1 MGVINGQNSNAILAK
16 RMKKVTSGERPIVAT
31 KKPETNLAVVAKI
44 ERVLFTYR
52 ETLAYYHELLEQYEE
67 VMTTENEGDRFE
79 YQAIQ
84 NEFGEGLSQ
93 LKAFVFEMES
103 KLRAFPTAVTVD
115 TSQLN
120 VVLAQYEH
128 MLSKYQQGYAV
139 LEKKIESLVEQKNT
153 TPEMN
158 KEVLSAATIS
168 MGQQVNYIA
177 AKVESQMGTLA
188 YKVENSIDTKVGAAV
203 TNAIEKQVD
212 AIAAAVDSR
221 VGVAVATAIDSRVG
235 ATVST
240 VLENQVGVMAQS
252 VEQKVSEQF
261 SSMTS
266 NVSSHLLT
274 LETLLR
280 EMKEEKEALVAK
292 YEPVL
297 QEVSVTQESPRNE
310 EEITFQDSYSFFE
323 TGEQLFGNIQ
333 ANPFIDAQEKEMDT
347 SHLEELL
354 QRYHG
359 TLEGYKT
366 YLVEAKQEQSQ
377 HENVREAKVDH
388 VELLQEYK
396 QALAYYKDFLLQCET
411 RINTYEESTNV
422 GYHTPTYDTSAEQ
435 ETMAQL
441 TLDLATIKSSLH
453 ILNDQVTILAE
464 KESRSTDRNTHRYEN
479 PVEAKEQVQD
489 EIKQVQRR
497 IEDLMKFVGRLDGS
511 IIENLK
517 ADSNANLMTIL
528 SKLNELEESKAG
540 STKGLKPLM
549 VFNVLLGLANVA
561 GIAILVLSMLGIL
574 TF

>member
-31 KKPETNLAVVAKI
+31 KKPETNSAVVAKI

-67 VMTTENEGDRFE
+67 VMTTEDEGDRIE

-84 NEFGEGLSQ
+84 NDFEEGLSQ
-93 LKAFVFEMES
+93 LKAFVFEMET
-103 KLRAFPTAVTVD
+103 KLKAFPTEVTVD

-128 MLSKYQQGYAV
+128 MLSKYQQGYVV

-153 TPEMN
+153 TPEIN

-188 YKVENSIDTKVGAAV
+188 CKVENSIDTKVGTAV

-240 VLENQVGVMAQS
+240 VIENQVGVMAQS
-252 VEQKVSEQF
+252 VEQRVSEQF

-266 NVSSHLLT
+266 NVSSQLLT

-280 EMKEEKEALVAK
+280 EIKEEKEALATK

-297 QEVSVTQESPRNE
+297 QDVCVTQESPRKE
-310 EEITFQDSYSFFE
+310 EEITFEDSYSFFE

-333 ANPFIDAQEKEMDT
+333 ANPFIDAQEKAVDT

-354 QRYHG
+354 QRYHD
-359 TLEGYKT
+359 TLEDYKT
-366 YLVEAKQEQSQ
+366 YLVTAKQEQLQ
-377 HENVREAKVDH
+377 QENVNEPKADH

-411 RINTYEESTNV
+411 RINTYEESTSV

-464 KESRSTDRNTHRYEN
+464 KETQSTDLNAHRYEN
-479 PVEAKEQVQD
+479 PVEAKEQIQE

-528 SKLNELEESKAG
+528 SKINELAESKEG

-549 VFNVLLGLANVA
+549 VFNVLLGLVNVA